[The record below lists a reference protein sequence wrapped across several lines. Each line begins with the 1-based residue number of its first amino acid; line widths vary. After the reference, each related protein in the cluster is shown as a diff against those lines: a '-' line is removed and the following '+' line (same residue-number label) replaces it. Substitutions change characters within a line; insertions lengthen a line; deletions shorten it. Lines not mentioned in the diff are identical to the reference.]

1 MIEVLTAIGIVTL
14 VLIAAAGIP
23 TALAEFLRAC
33 VPVATA
39 IRELH
44 AAFSKPSSQDASHQP
59 PLPRRECKG
68 LRTPAQTTSKLIRTR
83 RIPACVPCRAPDF
96 DIGQPLGCELTRP
109 HGVLVAPQTDQDYSA
124 ALVAASLP

>member
-1 MIEVLTAIGIVTL
+1 MIEVLTAIGIVTV

-23 TALAEFLRAC
+23 AALAEFLRAC

-59 PLPRRECKG
+59 LPRRECRG
-68 LRTPAQTTSKLIRTR
+68 LRTPAQTTS
-83 RIPACVPCRAPDF
+83 
-96 DIGQPLGCELTRP
+96 E
-109 HGVLVAPQTDQDYSA
+109 TDPY
-124 ALVAASLP
+124 